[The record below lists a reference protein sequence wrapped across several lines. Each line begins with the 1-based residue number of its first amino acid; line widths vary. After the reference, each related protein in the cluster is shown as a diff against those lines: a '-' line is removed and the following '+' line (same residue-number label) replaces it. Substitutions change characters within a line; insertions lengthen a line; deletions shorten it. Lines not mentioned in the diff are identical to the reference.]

1 MSFRKDDIDIRK
13 HKPGY
18 FFAEEN
24 EFKHISKVVGT
35 LKQDEIYRH
44 PLTFMVEAADDI
56 AYATADLEDA
66 FKKKLFTL
74 DDFINYFKKLLTR
87 QRSKTM
93 TVLNTTPIS

>member
-1 MSFRKDDIDIRK
+1 
-13 HKPGY
+13 
-18 FFAEEN
+18 
-24 EFKHISKVVGT
+24 
-35 LKQDEIYRH
+35 
-44 PLTFMVEAADDI
+44 MVEAADDI